1 MKYLVGCALALSF
14 ATTGSPIAHA
24 DSAPTCTDTPN
35 SYTPGWQVGWAEYQ
49 AAMKS
54 PSSGQSGFTTRTV
67 DLPITI
73 NAPLAKVW
81 TVYSNL
87 RNDIGRHPF
96 LQDIITHR
104 TCNDGVVETIDFT
117 ALENVPMG
125 SVDYPAKTQAEQRLY
140 PADHYYLTD
149 SYDQPDVITHQKITF
164 TDNGNNTTTVNEHI
178 TFTADPALIGFTA
191 DNGTSSHRAYQAAL
205 KRDIENG
212 TL

>member
-14 ATTGSPIAHA
+14 AVTGSPAAQA

-35 SYTPGWQVGWAEYQ
+35 SYTPGWQTGWAAYQ
-49 AAMKS
+49 AAQKS
-54 PSSGQSGFTTRTV
+54 PSSGQASRTV

-73 NAPLAKVW
+73 NAPIAHVW
-81 TVYSNL
+81 TAYSNL

-96 LQDIITHR
+96 LKDIIMHR
-104 TCNDGVVETIDFT
+104 TCSDGVTTTNDFT

-125 SVDYPAKTQAEQRLY
+125 SVDYPAKTQAEQILH
-140 PADHYYLTD
+140 PADHYYTTN
-149 SYDQPDVITHQKITF
+149 SYDDPSVITQQKITF
-164 TDNGNNTTTVNEHI
+164 TDNGNGTTTVNEHI
-178 TFTADPALIGFTA
+178 TFTTNPLLLSFTA
-191 DNGTSSHRAYQAAL
+191 DNGISSHQAYQAAL

>member
-1 MKYLVGCALALSF
+1 MKYLVGCAMALSF
-14 ATTGSPIAHA
+14 AATGSPVAQA

-35 SYTPGWQVGWAEYQ
+35 SYTAGWQTGWASYQ
-49 AAMKS
+49 AAEKS
-54 PSSGQSGFTTRTV
+54 GSSGSASRTV

-73 NAPLAKVW
+73 NAPIDKVW

-96 LQDIITHR
+96 LKDIITHR
-104 TCNDGVVETIDFT
+104 TCSDGVSTTIDFT

-125 SVDYPAKTQAEQRLY
+125 SVDYPAKTQAEQRLF
-140 PADHYYLTD
+140 PADQYYLTD
-149 SYDQPDVITHQKITF
+149 SYDTPGVITHQKVTF
-164 TDNGNNTTTVNEHI
+164 TDNGNGTTAVNEHI
-178 TFTADPALIGFTA
+178 TFSCNPLLLNFTVT
-191 DNGTSSHRAYQAAL
+191 NGVSSHQAYQAAL

>member
-1 MKYLVGCALALSF
+1 MKYLVGCAMALSF
-14 ATTGSPIAHA
+14 AATGSPVAQA

-35 SYTPGWQVGWAEYQ
+35 SYTAGWQTGWASYQ
-49 AAMKS
+49 AAEKS
-54 PSSGQSGFTTRTV
+54 GSSGSASRTV

-73 NAPLAKVW
+73 NAPIDKVW

-96 LQDIITHR
+96 LKDIITHR
-104 TCNDGVVETIDFT
+104 TCSDGVSTTIDFT

-125 SVDYPAKTQAEQRLY
+125 SVDYPAKTQAEQRLF
-140 PADHYYLTD
+140 PADRYYLTD
-149 SYDQPDVITHQKITF
+149 SYDTPGVITHQKVTF
-164 TDNGNNTTTVNEHI
+164 TDNGNGTTAVNEHI
-178 TFTADPALIGFTA
+178 TFSCNPLLLNFTVS
-191 DNGTSSHRAYQAAL
+191 NGVSSHQAYQAAL

>member
-1 MKYLVGCALALSF
+1 MGCALALSF
-14 ATTGSPIAHA
+14 TVVSAPAAQA
-24 DSAPTCTDTPN
+24 DSAPTCTESPN
-35 SYTPGWQVGWAEYQ
+35 SYTAGWQVGWAKYQ
-49 AAMKS
+49 AATKS
-54 PSSGQSGFTTRTV
+54 PSSGTSSRTA

-96 LQDIITHR
+96 LKDIILHR
-104 TCNDGVVETIDFT
+104 TCTDGVTTTNDFT

-125 SVDYPAKTQAEQRLY
+125 SVDYPAKTQAEQILY
-140 PADHYYLTD
+140 PVEHYYTTN
-149 SYDQPDVITHQKITF
+149 SYDDPGVITQQKITF
-164 TDNGNNTTTVNEHI
+164 VDNGNGTTTVNEHI
-178 TFTADPALIGFTA
+178 VFTTNPLLLSFTA
-191 DNGTSSHRAYQAAL
+191 DNGISSHQAYQAAL

>member
-1 MKYLVGCALALSF
+1 MALSF
-14 ATTGSPIAHA
+14 AATGSPVAQA
-24 DSAPTCTDTPN
+24 DSAPTCTETPN
-35 SYTPGWQVGWAEYQ
+35 SYTAGWQTGWASYQ
-49 AAMKS
+49 AATKS
-54 PSSGQSGFTTRTV
+54 PSSGTSTRTA

-96 LQDIITHR
+96 LKDIITHR
-104 TCNDGVVETIDFT
+104 TCSDGVTQTIDFT

-125 SVDYPAKTQAEQRLY
+125 SVDYPAQTQAEQRLY

-149 SYDQPDVITHQKITF
+149 SYDQPGVITHQKITF
-164 TDNGNNTTTVNEHI
+164 VDNGNGTTTVNEHLS
-178 TFTADPALIGFTA
+178 FTANPVLIGFTA
-191 DNGTSSHRAYQAAL
+191 DNGISSHQAYQAAL

>member
-1 MKYLVGCALALSF
+1 MKYLVGCAMALSF
-14 ATTGSPIAHA
+14 AASSPVAQA

-35 SYTPGWQVGWAEYQ
+35 AYTAGWQTGWATYQ
-49 AAMKS
+49 AEQKS
-54 PSSGQSGFTTRTV
+54 PSSGTSSRTV

-73 NAPLAKVW
+73 NAPIAKVW

-96 LQDIITHR
+96 LQDIIVHR
-104 TCNDGVVETIDFT
+104 TCTDGVTETIDFT
-117 ALENVPMG
+117 ALENIPMG

-149 SYDQPDVITHQKITF
+149 SYDSPGIITHQKITF
-164 TDNGNNTTTVNEHI
+164 VDNGNGTTTVNEHL
-178 TFTADPALIGFTA
+178 TFIANPLLINFTV
-191 DNGTSSHRAYQAAL
+191 DNGVSSHQAYQAAL